1 MKYTENS
8 LNILTALRCK
18 GIGRAWIV
26 KNYKPNI
33 SLEKLSL
40 LLDINKESFIQER
53 NTVEEQIKKL
63 DNCDGIVALG
73 DEDFPKYRGEV
84 KASERPIYLFYKGDI
99 KLLDINNLSVSVIG
113 LLNPDYNIE
122 EREQKLVGE
131 IVKRGITIVSGLAF
145 GCDSIAHK
153 ESLNGGKTIAILPSP
168 LNNILPAKHKDLAN
182 EIVEKG
188 GLLITEYYEDFFSNK
203 ELITR
208 YKERDRLQALF
219 CDMIVLIASYAQDS
233 ATRWNIVDKK
243 LDCGARLAM
252 GYAKDYGI
260 PRAIM
265 YNKDIDAENPMFD
278 LNRQLMGEQR
288 DITILTSKNLDS
300 IITSIKSKKT
310 FKKDLF
316 S

>member
-1 MKYTENS
+1 MKYTDNS
-8 LNILTALRCK
+8 LNILTALRYK
-18 GIGRAWIV
+18 GIGRAWIA
-26 KNYKPNI
+26 KNYKPSI

-40 LLDINKESFIQER
+40 SLNTNEESFMQER
-53 NTVEEQIKKL
+53 NKVEEQIKKL

-73 DEDFPKYRGEV
+73 DEDFPKHRGEV

-99 KLLDINNLSVSVIG
+99 KLLDINNPSVSVIG
-113 LLNPDYNIE
+113 LLNPDYKIE
-122 EREQKLVGE
+122 EREQKLVSE
-131 IVKRGITIVSGLAF
+131 IVKKEITIVSGLAF
-145 GCDSIAHK
+145 GCDGIAHK
-153 ESLNGGKTIAILPSP
+153 EALNGGKTIAILPSP
-168 LNNILPAKHKDLAN
+168 LDNILPAKHKDLAY

-188 GLLITEYYEDFFSNK
+188 GLLITEYYEDFFSSK

-219 CDMIVLIASYAQDS
+219 CDMIVLVASYAQDS

-278 LNRQLMGEQR
+278 LNRQLIEEQKN
-288 DITILTSKNLDS
+288 ITILTSKNLDP
-300 IITSIKSKKT
+300 IITDIKSKKS

-316 S
+316 R

>member
-1 MKYTENS
+1 MKYTDNS
-8 LNILTALRCK
+8 LNILTALRYK
-18 GIGRAWIV
+18 GIGRAWIA
-26 KNYKPNI
+26 KNYKPSI

-40 LLDINKESFIQER
+40 SLNTNEESFMQER
-53 NTVEEQIKKL
+53 NKVEEQIKKL

-73 DEDFPKYRGEV
+73 DEDFPKHRGEV

-99 KLLDINNLSVSVIG
+99 KLLDINNPSVSVIG
-113 LLNPDYNIE
+113 LLNPDYKIE
-122 EREQKLVGE
+122 EREQKLVSE
-131 IVKRGITIVSGLAF
+131 IVKKEITIVSGLAF
-145 GCDSIAHK
+145 GCDGIAHK
-153 ESLNGGKTIAILPSP
+153 EALNGGKTIAILPSP
-168 LNNILPAKHKDLAN
+168 LDNILPAKHKDLAY

-188 GLLITEYYEDFFSNK
+188 GLLITEYYEDFFSSK

-219 CDMIVLIASYAQDS
+219 CDMIVLVASYAQDS

-278 LNRQLMGEQR
+278 LNRQLIEEQKN
-288 DITILTSKNLDS
+288 ITILTSKNLDP
-300 IITSIKSKKT
+300 IITDIKSKKS

>member
-8 LNILTALRCK
+8 LNILTALHYK
-18 GIGRAWIV
+18 GIGKAWIV

-40 LLDINKESFIQER
+40 LLNINKESFIQER
-53 NTVEEQIKKL
+53 NKVEEQIKKL

-73 DEDFPKYRGEV
+73 DEDFPKHRGEV
-84 KASERPIYLFYKGDI
+84 KASERPIFIFYKGDI
-99 KLLDINNLSVSVIG
+99 KLLDSNNPSVSIIG
-113 LLNPDYNIE
+113 LLNPNLNIE
-122 EREQKLVGE
+122 DREQKLVTE
-131 IVKRGITIVSGLAF
+131 FIKKGITIVSGLAF

-233 ATRWNIVDKK
+233 AARWNIVDKK
-243 LDCGARLAM
+243 LDSGARLAM
-252 GYAKDYGI
+252 GYAKNYGI

-265 YNKDIDAENPMFD
+265 YNKDIDTENPMFD
-278 LNRQLMGEQR
+278 LNRQLMQEQK
-288 DITILTSKNLDS
+288 DITILTSKNLDL
-300 IITSIKSKKT
+300 IIADIKSKKL

>member
-8 LNILTALRCK
+8 LNILTALHYK
-18 GIGRAWIV
+18 GIGKAWIV

-40 LLDINKESFIQER
+40 LLNINKESFIQER
-53 NTVEEQIKKL
+53 NKVEEQIKKL

-73 DEDFPKYRGEV
+73 DEDFPKHRGEV
-84 KASERPIYLFYKGDI
+84 KASERPIFIFYKGDI
-99 KLLDINNLSVSVIG
+99 KLLDSNNPSVSIIG
-113 LLNPDYNIE
+113 LLNPNLNIE
-122 EREQKLVGE
+122 DREQKLVTE
-131 IVKRGITIVSGLAF
+131 FIKKGITIVSGLAF

-233 ATRWNIVDKK
+233 AARWNIVDKK
-243 LDCGARLAM
+243 LDSGARLAM
-252 GYAKDYGI
+252 GYAKNYGI

-265 YNKDIDAENPMFD
+265 YNKDI
-278 LNRQLMGEQR
+278 LCL
-288 DITILTSKNLDS
+288 I
-300 IITSIKSKKT
+300 
-310 FKKDLF
+310 
-316 S
+316 

>member
-1 MKYTENS
+1 MKYTDNS
-8 LNILTALRCK
+8 LNILTALRYK
-18 GIGRAWIV
+18 GIGRAWIA
-26 KNYKPNI
+26 KNYKPSI

-40 LLDINKESFIQER
+40 SLNTNEESFMQER
-53 NTVEEQIKKL
+53 NKVEEQIKKL

-73 DEDFPKYRGEV
+73 DEDFPKHRGEV

-99 KLLDINNLSVSVIG
+99 KLLDINNPSVSVIG
-113 LLNPDYNIE
+113 LLNPDYKIE
-122 EREQKLVGE
+122 EREQKLVSE
-131 IVKRGITIVSGLAF
+131 IVKKEITIVSGLAF
-145 GCDSIAHK
+145 GCDGIAHK
-153 ESLNGGKTIAILPSP
+153 EALNGGKTIAILPSP
-168 LNNILPAKHKDLAN
+168 LDNILPAKHKDLAY

-188 GLLITEYYEDFFSNK
+188 GLLITEYYEDFFSSK

-219 CDMIVLIASYAQDS
+219 CDMIVLVASYAQDS

-278 LNRQLMGEQR
+278 LNRQLIEEQKN
-288 DITILTSKNLDS
+288 ITILTSKNLDP
-300 IITSIKSKKT
+300 IIIDIKSKKS

>member
-1 MKYTENS
+1 MKYTDNS
-8 LNILTALRCK
+8 LNILTALRYK
-18 GIGRAWIV
+18 GIGKAWIA
-26 KNYKPNI
+26 KNYKPSI

-40 LLDINKESFIQER
+40 SLNTNKESFIQER
-53 NTVEEQIKKL
+53 NKVEEQIKKL

-73 DEDFPKYRGEV
+73 DEDFPKHRGEV

-99 KLLDINNLSVSVIG
+99 KLLDINNPSFSVIG
-113 LLNPDYNIE
+113 LLNPDYKIE
-122 EREQKLVGE
+122 EREQKLVSE
-131 IVKRGITIVSGLAF
+131 IVKKEITIVSGLAF
-145 GCDSIAHK
+145 GCDGIAHK
-153 ESLNGGKTIAILPSP
+153 EALNGGKTIAILPSP
-168 LNNILPAKHKDLAN
+168 LDNILPAKHKDLAY

-188 GLLITEYYEDFFSNK
+188 GLLITEYYEDFFSSK

-219 CDMIVLIASYAQDS
+219 CDMIVLVASYAQDS

-278 LNRQLMGEQR
+278 LNRQLIEEQKN
-288 DITILTSKNLDS
+288 ITILTSKNLDP
-300 IITSIKSKKT
+300 IITDIKSKKS